1 MPHDLQIINTYVL
14 HLRHTYA
21 AALSPSPI
29 KPLPI
34 GSHLPQTTAP
44 RQPHQP
50 KSDLQELK
58 DAMKGLMDQMG
69 IILNLTT
76 TLIAKLA

>member
-1 MPHDLQIINTYVL
+1 
-14 HLRHTYA
+14 
-21 AALSPSPI
+21 
-29 KPLPI
+29 LPI

-58 DAMKGLMDQMG
+58 DAMKELMDQMG
-69 IILNLTT
+69 IILNLLT
-76 TLIAKLA
+76 TLITKLA